1 MKQYL
6 LLAILLELLKK
17 EKVPAK
23 YIADKYEIS
32 TRTVYR
38 YLNDLEIAGVPTVT
52 YPGKNGGIGVDKRF
66 KFETNFLTFE
76 EKEFIKNAIKQSYN
90 KEDKIISSINN
101 KLNLWFFPK
110 RIWT

>member
-38 YLNDLEIAGVPTVT
+38 YLNDLETAGVPTVT

-66 KFETNFLTFE
+66 KFETSFLTIE
-76 EKEFIKNAIKQSYN
+76 EKEFIKNAIIQKN
-90 KEDKIISSINN
+90 IGENNLISSISN
-101 KLNLWFFPK
+101 KLNL
-110 RIWT
+110 

>member
-38 YLNDLEIAGVPTVT
+38 YLND
-52 YPGKNGGIGVDKRF
+52 
-66 KFETNFLTFE
+66 
-76 EKEFIKNAIKQSYN
+76 
-90 KEDKIISSINN
+90 
-101 KLNLWFFPK
+101 
-110 RIWT
+110 